1 MDYISRKDTAFKVK
15 KWPRDTIATGRRHTV
30 GIKSD
35 GTVTA
40 VGDNKYG
47 QCNVSNWRGIVAVAA
62 GNVHMATEYG

>member
-1 MDYISRKDTAFKVK
+1 MENK
-15 KWPRDTIATGRRHTV
+15 KNSYMGDVGNTIAAGSRYTV

-47 QCNVSNWRGIVAVAA
+47 QCDINDWCSIDRKK
-62 GNVHMATEYG
+62 